1 MDIDGVLALLAEQD
15 GVVARR
21 QVAALGATRA
31 DIERMLRRR
40 AWVRL
45 LPGVYVDHTGR
56 PTWQQRSWAGVL
68 HAWPAAL
75 SGASALRAV
84 AGPGWRRYD
93 DEGPIDLAIAWERR
107 LVAPEG
113 YRIHRVRGLEGRV
126 QWLAGPPRVRVE
138 EAALEV
144 AAAAATPFGAI
155 AVLADLCQL
164 RRTTP
169 ARMLTCLDA
178 RSRIRGRGWLGDVLD
193 DLAAGTCSV
202 LEHAYLTGVERAHG
216 LPTGRRQHRVV
227 AQGGVTY
234 RDVDYDELGLVVE
247 LDGRLFH
254 DSATRRDADLDR
266 DLDAA
271 VAGRASVRLSW
282 GQVLDRPCRTAGR
295 ISDLLQARG
304 WAGTAVPCGPGCR
317 LPGSSGNLRL
327 AR

>member
-1 MDIDGVLALLAEQD
+1 MDTERVQALLAEQD

-21 QVAALGATRA
+21 QVATLGGTRA
-31 DIERMLRRR
+31 DVERMLRRR

-75 SGASALRAV
+75 SHASALRAV

-93 DEGPIDLAIAWERR
+93 DDGPIDLAIPWERR
-107 LVAPEG
+107 LVAPRG
-113 YRIHRVRGLEGRV
+113 YRVHRVRGLDQRV

-138 EAALEV
+138 EAALDV
-144 AAAAATPFGAI
+144 AAAAVTPFGAI

-169 ARMLTCLDA
+169 ERLATCLDA
-178 RSRIRGRGWLGDVLD
+178 RSRIRGRGWLGEVLD
-193 DLAAGTCSV
+193 DLVAGTCSV
-202 LEHAYLTGVERAHG
+202 LEHAYLTRVERAHG
-216 LPTGRRQHRVV
+216 LPHGRRQHRVV
-227 AQGGVTY
+227 TAGVVTY
-234 RDVDYDELGLVVE
+234 RDVDYDDLGLVVE

-254 DSATRRDADLDR
+254 DSATRRDHDLDR

-271 VAGRASVRLSW
+271 VAGRTSVRLSW
-282 GQVLDRPCRTAGR
+282 GQVLERPCRTAGR

-304 WAGTAVPCGPGCR
+304 WAGAPVRCGPDCR
-317 LPGSSGNLRL
+317 LPASSGNLRL